1 MGIDTKSRAHNRRQI
16 GPPVEWGEVISG
28 GAWQVAH
35 KYQGFEVFVTLRD
48 VGYVVLSRFPL
59 VHRMGVQV
67 RFVVLTG
74 GLEGLSESTF
84 ETVVTQ
90 WSEAEALW
98 CVGRTA
104 LDRFAMMVFPFRF
117 LTFVAVPHESFCCSM
132 RLEMIS

>member
-1 MGIDTKSRAHNRRQI
+1 MGIDTKSQAHSRRQI

-28 GAWQVAH
+28 GAWQVAD
-35 KYQGFEVFVTLRD
+35 KYQGFEVFVALRD

-84 ETVVTQ
+84 ETV
-90 WSEAEALW
+90 ELW
-98 CVGRTA
+98 LLSGQRRKRCGA
-104 LDRFAMMVFPFRF
+104 SD
-117 LTFVAVPHESFCCSM
+117 VP
-132 RLEMIS
+132 LWTDLQ

>member
-1 MGIDTKSRAHNRRQI
+1 MGINTKIRAHSRRQI

-28 GAWQVAH
+28 GARQVVH
-35 KYQGFEVFVTLRD
+35 KYQGFEGFVALRD

-59 VHRMGVQV
+59 VHRIEVQV

-90 WSEAEALW
+90 WSEVEALW

-104 LDRFAMMVFPFRF
+104 LD
-117 LTFVAVPHESFCCSM
+117 
-132 RLEMIS
+132 